1 MSTVF
6 LVAATIGGSFLL
18 LQLAMSLIGFGVEGT
33 GDLDAGA
40 HDGTLAA
47 GDLHDHASISIDS
60 DHPTDLAHHQQTSD
74 HHHSTTSVFKFLTL
88 QTLVAFLAF
97 FGIGGLASLEAEQ
110 PPPAAALI
118 ALLCGGGS
126 MFLVGYATQKMRRL
140 HSEGTIQI
148 ERATG
153 ACGRVYVEIPGEGAG
168 AGKVMIRLQDRTV
181 ELCARTSGPTL
192 VSGTNIQVCDVIDGK
207 TVNVVAAGDLART
220 EYSHSVRS

>member
-1 MSTVF
+1 MFTVF

-18 LQLAMSLIGFGVEGT
+18 LQLAMSLIGFGMEGG

-40 HDGTLAA
+40 HDGSLSA
-47 GDLHDHASISIDS
+47 GDLHDHAAISIDA
-60 DHPTDLAHHQQTSD
+60 DHPADLAHHHPTTD
-74 HHHSTTSVFKFLTL
+74 HHHSTNNIFKFLTL

-110 PPPAAALI
+110 TPPAAALI
-118 ALLCGGGS
+118 AVLCGGSS

-153 ACGRVYVEIPGEGAG
+153 ALGRVYVEIPGEGAG
-168 AGKVMIRLQDRTV
+168 AGKVMIRLQERTV
-181 ELCARTSGPTL
+181 EVCARTSGPTL
-192 VSGTNIQVCDVIDGK
+192 TSGTSIQVCDVIDGK
-207 TVNVVAAGDLART
+207 TVNVVAAGDLVRT